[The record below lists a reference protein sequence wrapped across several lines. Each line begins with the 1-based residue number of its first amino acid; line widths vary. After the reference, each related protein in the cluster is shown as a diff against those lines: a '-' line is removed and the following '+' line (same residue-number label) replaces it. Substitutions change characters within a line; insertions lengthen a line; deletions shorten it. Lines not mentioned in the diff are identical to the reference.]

1 MHRTLAR
8 QFKRLDLGVESTP
21 DSIQWKRFIRLVDG
35 TYKGSDQDRYLSE
48 RSLEISSKELTELNK
63 ELRKASEKANT
74 ANEAKSQFLA
84 NMSHELRTPLNAIIG
99 FSELIMEE
107 YRNLE
112 TNEIIT
118 SLERI
123 HLSGNHLLVLIND
136 ILDLAKIESGKMK
149 LNLETFNLKDILLD
163 IEGISIPL
171 VEKNHNT
178 FTMHYENEI
187 DNVFMDKLKVFQI
200 MINLISN
207 ATKFTNKG
215 EITLSLEK
223 NEKKATTW
231 ISFILTDTGIGISK
245 AQQEKIFS
253 PFVQAHYSGN
263 KQYEGTGLGLSIVKK
278 ICDLMGGFVSCKSKL
293 NQGST
298 FIVELPTKVD
308 QRKKNQF
315 TRRKTDKLNQNI

>member
-8 QFKRLDLGVESTP
+8 QLKRLDLGAESAP
-21 DSIQWKRFIRLVDG
+21 DSVQWKRFTRLVDG
-35 TYKGSDQDRYLSE
+35 TYKGSDQDRYLLE

-63 ELRKASEKANT
+63 ELRIASEQANA

-123 HLSGNHLLVLIND
+123 HSSGNHLLVLINE
-136 ILDLAKIESGKMK
+136 ILDLAKIESGKME
-149 LNLETFNLKDILLD
+149 LNLETFNLKDILLE

-178 FTMHYENEI
+178 FKIHYENEI

-207 ATKFTNKG
+207 AAKFTNKG
-215 EITLSLEK
+215 EIELSLK
-223 NEKKATTW
+223 KIEKKGADW
-231 ISFILTDTGIGISK
+231 ISLRLTDTGIGISK
-245 AQQEKIFS
+245 SQMKKIFS
-253 PFVQAHYSGN
+253 PFVQAHYSEH
-263 KQYEGTGLGLSIVKK
+263 KQYGGTGLGLSIVKK
-278 ICDLMGGFVSCKSKL
+278 ICDIMGGSITCKSKL
-293 NQGST
+293 NRGST
-298 FIVELPTKVD
+298 FTLELPTMVN
-308 QRKKNQF
+308 RKEKTLF
-315 TRRKTDKLNQNI
+315 SRRKTDKLD